1 MRLGALSLL
10 GSAVARVSIEQR
22 STVRKGSS
30 VIQVYLGIDEV
41 TGCKRYLSEALRGR
55 SGLEFQAQEG
65 FWSGRGVD
73 LETGKNQRRSEAF
86 PLRCGVV

>member
-1 MRLGALSLL
+1 M
-10 GSAVARVSIEQR
+10 
-22 STVRKGSS
+22 

-41 TGCKRYLSEALRGR
+41 TGRKRYPSEVLRGAQGR

-73 LETGKNQRRSEAF
+73 LETGKN
-86 PLRCGVV
+86 